1 MHSVFAIC
9 QSRQEC
15 AAALSLSFRSVEKEH
30 FMNFENLGRSPIPGP
45 SPAGQDIRY
54 DAEYSRLQEEIDKLN
69 SVTQAG
75 SVDWNRVVTLGA
87 EILETRSKDIMVAV
101 YMFVGLMQTLGIEGM
116 ITGVGVINDL
126 VTTQQFPEA
135 S

>member
-1 MHSVFAIC
+1 
-9 QSRQEC
+9 
-15 AAALSLSFRSVEKEH
+15 
-30 FMNFENLGRSPIPGP
+30 MNFENLGRSPIPGP

-75 SVDWNRVVTLGA
+75 SVDWNRVVALGA